1 MTLNLSKLP
10 ASNNNTKDDSCES
23 IEVDLDEI
31 SLKTV
36 DQYSPWF
43 SIYRDTFFSY
53 YRPLDYETFDHPVA
67 WLMITSTS
75 NPDPVAA
82 LTQLLEKSNKL
93 NLGAFVD
100 PDTLKY
106 FILIFDPKKDNM
118 NDVQVI
124 FEKMKKTFGL
134 HCDLLALPSRAS
146 TSSPIGHISST
157 SDKPNI
163 WSPYRDT
170 NQKPLLTPIHQLD
183 PSGIRSGS
191 RSGFPGQHFGP
202 SELNSIGDL
211 VKKMTL
217 ESIIPFLERKM
228 HHMNEQVAS
237 SRRGF
242 TGRLLNVSR
251 RYFNTSRPNSP
262 SPTGSTPNNYTYN
275 SPEGQMRKLGDL
287 AFMLRDFNLAQST
300 YESVKKDF
308 QSDKSWNFY
317 SAAQMM
323 IGVCLLLSDDSELG
337 QKLDVERYFD
347 KSLSH
352 FTTSKLWVSATRTCF
367 IYFQLFTYLERFND
381 IPTLLNYLIS
391 EESDLRSGLCLEQ
404 IAYAYLSMNRPHQR
418 KYAYYLTLAG
428 SRYNR
433 CNQREHAYNCY
444 LKSHRAFQIGQP
456 IELDDGGNN
465 NNNGEVVRVKKS
477 NPSLYK
483 TLYLATKRIQ
493 QSPQTQA
500 QYLKEFLYT
509 YDNYVKSTSH
519 ELLLEP
525 QYYLP
530 IPQID
535 PLKINIEL
543 ENSFDPKFHTKDQSH
558 IWEDLETQVFG
569 KDTKLDLKTGL
580 IKNTKLCEV
589 EGGNWCLVN
598 EPLLIKLIISNPL
611 QLSLN
616 LSKLKL
622 DCNYEGE
629 KNESEVEGEESGEA
643 FDLSKIDDFILS
655 GGKKVELVY
664 KLTPKLS
671 GKILIKGLFFTLN
684 ESASSYKSFNSEQN
698 SKHNKDNLVI
708 NAIEEMPQIQVD
720 FPSPPE
726 QILSGEVVSTLVEL
740 KNTGSKTCTKIWVK
754 LSHSTFFSFTS
765 SEVDL
770 ESHPLTSVMEV
781 DNKVPDPSLVELDL
795 TKFTPQ
801 GLEPGSTISLPL
813 HIRGDRIGNHQ
824 FYLLFYCKSEQKQ
837 LYRTSRSILPLTV
850 QPSLK
855 INAFTRPSTL
865 GLDQFILGVEV
876 ENVHNELEFNI
887 CQLSTSS
894 LSWTVKPIN
903 IKQNINKEDTTQL
916 KKLELNNNKGNLI
929 HYFTIKKDKSNINGN
944 GEINWDSPEAHLAKS
959 LQDLVL
965 DAKKFNPINPIQLT
979 YTDIPLHGR
988 DTSLSQ
994 NPTNSLYL
1002 ASRSQFYKSS
1012 LSAHSKFISNT
1023 QRDSIFPL
1031 FMSNDIDMSLHWE
1044 VKNTGTDTKTQRRGH
1059 HFIIG
1064 INFSI
1069 PQNPLLDI
1077 VPIKSNSNLANSKSI
1092 PQQQKAIRALFES
1105 TAIEKS
1111 NLIQHL
1117 LNYQKFKNELNIKIL
1132 STCSDKIKQNFR
1144 KYPICKV
1151 PVKFLVTN
1159 TSWNRFNKVNLLLI
1173 NNANSSGESSSN
1185 NRQSLQVGGLI
1196 EEFDPNN
1203 EYSSNGAGIIEL
1215 YKEKNPQTLH
1225 FQWNGQTSLEFTLNP
1240 QETRELECTAIITY
1254 PGIYNLNSWQ
1264 LRAQVTEMGEA
1275 LEDQVIYQV
1284 LKQFAQNQSLISL
1297 DNSYLHS
1304 PTSALLCQVVND
1316 DEYEC

>member
-1 MTLNLSKLP
+1 LQSRNISDLIKNHAMTLNLSKLP
-10 ASNNNTKDDSCES
+10 TSNTNTSET

-75 NPDPVAA
+75 NPDPVGA
-82 LTQLLEKSNKL
+82 LTQLLEKSNKI
-93 NLGAFVD
+93 NLGGFVD

-106 FILIFDPKKDNM
+106 FVLIYDPKKDNM

-134 HCDLLALPSRAS
+134 HCDLLGLPSKPS
-146 TSSPIGHISST
+146 NNSPIGHLSPT
-157 SDKPNI
+157 SDKPNL

-170 NQKPLLTPIHQLD
+170 NQKSLLTPIHQLD

-191 RSGFPGQHFGP
+191 RSGYPGQHFGND
-202 SELNSIGDL
+202 ELNNIGDL

-262 SPTGSTPNNYTYN
+262 SPTGSTPNSYAYN

-323 IGVCLLLSDDSELG
+323 IGICLLLSDDELG
-337 QKLDVERYFD
+337 QRLDVERYFD

-367 IYFQLFTYLERFND
+367 LYFQLFTYLERFSD

-391 EESDLRSGLCLEQ
+391 EDSDLRSGLCLEQ
-404 IAYAYLSMNRPHQR
+404 IAYAYLSMSRPHQR

-456 IELDDGGNN
+456 IDSDDESNN
-465 NNNGEVVRVKKS
+465 SNNGEVVRMKKWDYIEDHIS
-477 NPSLYK
+477 FSLGKQCSLLGQILPSIKHFIWL
-483 TLYLATKRIQ
+483 LNESQ

-543 ENSFDPKFHTKDQSH
+543 ENSFDPKFHTKDQSF

-569 KDTKLDLKTGL
+569 KDTKLDVKTGL
-580 IKNTKLCEV
+580 IKSNKLSEA

-622 DCNYEGE
+622 DCNYEGD
-629 KNESEVEGEESGEA
+629 KKESEVEGEESEEA
-643 FDLSKIDDFILS
+643 FDLSKIEDFILS
-655 GGKKVELVY
+655 GGKKVE
-664 KLTPKLS
+664 
-671 GKILIKGLFFTLN
+671 
-684 ESASSYKSFNSEQN
+684 
-698 SKHNKDNLVI
+698 VI
-708 NAIEEMPQIQVD
+708 NI
-720 FPSPPE
+720 
-726 QILSGEVVSTLVEL
+726 
-740 KNTGSKTCTKIWVK
+740 
-754 LSHSTFFSFTS
+754 
-765 SEVDL
+765 
-770 ESHPLTSVMEV
+770 
-781 DNKVPDPSLVELDL
+781 
-795 TKFTPQ
+795 
-801 GLEPGSTISLPL
+801 
-813 HIRGDRIGNHQ
+813 
-824 FYLLFYCKSEQKQ
+824 
-837 LYRTSRSILPLTV
+837 
-850 QPSLK
+850 
-855 INAFTRPSTL
+855 
-865 GLDQFILGVEV
+865 
-876 ENVHNELEFNI
+876 
-887 CQLSTSS
+887 
-894 LSWTVKPIN
+894 
-903 IKQNINKEDTTQL
+903 
-916 KKLELNNNKGNLI
+916 
-929 HYFTIKKDKSNINGN
+929 
-944 GEINWDSPEAHLAKS
+944 
-959 LQDLVL
+959 
-965 DAKKFNPINPIQLT
+965 
-979 YTDIPLHGR
+979 
-988 DTSLSQ
+988 
-994 NPTNSLYL
+994 
-1002 ASRSQFYKSS
+1002 
-1012 LSAHSKFISNT
+1012 
-1023 QRDSIFPL
+1023 
-1031 FMSNDIDMSLHWE
+1031 
-1044 VKNTGTDTKTQRRGH
+1044 
-1059 HFIIG
+1059 
-1064 INFSI
+1064 
-1069 PQNPLLDI
+1069 
-1077 VPIKSNSNLANSKSI
+1077 
-1092 PQQQKAIRALFES
+1092 
-1105 TAIEKS
+1105 
-1111 NLIQHL
+1111 
-1117 LNYQKFKNELNIKIL
+1117 
-1132 STCSDKIKQNFR
+1132 
-1144 KYPICKV
+1144 
-1151 PVKFLVTN
+1151 
-1159 TSWNRFNKVNLLLI
+1159 
-1173 NNANSSGESSSN
+1173 
-1185 NRQSLQVGGLI
+1185 
-1196 EEFDPNN
+1196 
-1203 EYSSNGAGIIEL
+1203 
-1215 YKEKNPQTLH
+1215 
-1225 FQWNGQTSLEFTLNP
+1225 
-1240 QETRELECTAIITY
+1240 
-1254 PGIYNLNSWQ
+1254 
-1264 LRAQVTEMGEA
+1264 
-1275 LEDQVIYQV
+1275 
-1284 LKQFAQNQSLISL
+1284 
-1297 DNSYLHS
+1297 
-1304 PTSALLCQVVND
+1304 
-1316 DEYEC
+1316 